1 MNHRVAQQ
9 MRQAPAVF
17 VVGFVTLAILRL
29 LRIGQINLEVSLPYV
44 DSLRSRGFHHDMR
57 DSFLFQPVAQAFQLR
72 HNRREAPFLR
82 ARFPIQSPAMT
93 QTASHVFP
101 TSIPAQ
107 RSTAAPIIS
116 MPPFGQENSRHLHN

>member
-44 DSLRSRGFHHDMR
+44 DSLRK
-57 DSFLFQPVAQAFQLR
+57 PW
-72 HNRREAPFLR
+72 
-82 ARFPIQSPAMT
+82 
-93 QTASHVFP
+93 
-101 TSIPAQ
+101 IP
-107 RSTAAPIIS
+107 
-116 MPPFGQENSRHLHN
+116 SRHA